1 MDFPKS
7 GNFVGV
13 ALLELEPELE
23 LELELELLVAMVVF
37 LPLAC
42 LASLFKAW
50 VVLLFMHEV
59 YLL

>member
-7 GNFVGV
+7 GNFVDV
-13 ALLELEPELE
+13 ALLE

>member
-1 MDFPKS
+1 MTCNAVAMDFPMS
-7 GNFVGV
+7 GNFGGV
-13 ALLELEPELE
+13 ALLELE
-23 LELELELLVAMVVF
+23 LVAMVAF

-50 VVLLFMHEV
+50 VALLLMHEV

>member
-23 LELELELLVAMVVF
+23 LELELLVAMVVF

-42 LASLFKAW
+42 LASLFKAC

>member
-1 MDFPKS
+1 MDFPMS
-7 GNFVGV
+7 GIFAGG
-13 ALLELEPELE
+13 LPLLE
-23 LELELELLVAMVVF
+23 LELELEAMVVF

>member
-13 ALLELEPELE
+13 ALLELE